1 MSINIATSY
10 DIILDTYPYNDI
22 ILNCS
27 VMYQPIEQLE
37 RIHEIILYIVN
48 GSYSNIYIQ
57 ENEFDSSLNL
67 TEPGNYT
74 YYCITNF
81 QLKNQSSPTNNYN
94 KSTSITV
101 KGIISVC
108 VISLLI
114 LGPNYPLKPTNILSS
129 SINSTTVNV
138 SWIIESVTYTPEI
151 YTIYYWA
158 STCDN
163 NTYNTVVKGS
173 TVLEEFTK
181 QTNTLYTAILIDL
194 LPATNYNYYI
204 SSDNTYGHS
213 SSLNKTFTTQEMSK
227 KQ

>member
-173 TVLEEFTK
+173 TILEEFTK

-213 SSLNKTFTTQEMSK
+213 NSLNKTFTTQEMSK
-227 KQ
+227 K

>member
-1 MSINIATSY
+1 MFINIATSY
-10 DIILDTYPYNDI
+10 DIILDTYPFNDI
-22 ILNCS
+22 VLNCS

-37 RIHEIILYIVN
+37 RIILNIVN
-48 GSYSNIYIQ
+48 GSYSNISTH
-57 ENEFDSSLNL
+57 ENVFNSSLSLNL

-74 YYCITNF
+74 YYCVTNF
-81 QLKNQSSPTNNYN
+81 LLKDQSSTTNNYT
-94 KSTSITV
+94 KSTFITV
-101 KGIISVC
+101 KGIVISVC

-129 SINSTTVNV
+129 SIYSTSINV

-173 TVLEEFTK
+173 TVLKEFTK

-194 LPATNYNYYI
+194 LPATNYIYYV
-204 SSDNTYGHS
+204 SSNNTYGYIN
-213 SSLNKTFTTQEMSK
+213 SLNKTFTTKEMSK
-227 KQ
+227 N